1 MKQFLYLL
9 IFSLCFFSCEKK
21 QVSKLENGVFENYNL
36 SISTLYYNY
45 DLKSGEFII
54 RGYAFV
60 DNISLTKT
68 QKNKI
73 AKAFFQFN
81 IDTLKGEKNVL
92 LEIPIMPDSRKE
104 IKINIENYQKSKLN
118 ISDQVNEES
127 ELNKAEY
134 NIFKFNEKL
143 FEILNENADYKN
155 CMDTLEVA
163 IKKLPP
169 LL

>member
-1 MKQFLYLL
+1 MWPSSPAHTITLT
-9 IFSLCFFSCEKK
+9 LCR
-21 QVSKLENGVFENYNL
+21 NYV
-36 SISTLYYNY
+36 
-45 DLKSGEFII
+45 GFIPE
-54 RGYAFV
+54 
-60 DNISLTKT
+60 S
-68 QKNKI
+68 
-73 AKAFFQFN
+73 
-81 IDTLKGEKNVL
+81 
-92 LEIPIMPDSRKE
+92 
-104 IKINIENYQKSKLN
+104 IENYQKSKLN

-127 ELNKAEY
+127 EINKAEY